1 MFIIPTLR
9 NLKQMSIRIL
19 FVTVFIFSINAFT
32 AEKEMPST
40 FKDGDPSKGSS
51 LIASC
56 AACHGAD
63 GNSISSDW
71 PKLAGQNQRYL
82 LEQLQYFKS
91 GERVNILMSSVL
103 PILNSYTDQDLLD
116 IAAFYSSQIQT
127 NGQAE
132 DDEELLAVG
141 EALYRSGDMKKAIP
155 ACTACHSVNGKG
167 NELAGFP
174 SVAGQQK
181 AYLVS
186 TLKAY
191 RSMERDAGDY
201 ALVMQAVSQNLS
213 DYEIEA
219 LANYMHG
226 LYE

>member
-1 MFIIPTLR
+1 
-9 NLKQMSIRIL
+9 MSIRIL